1 MIRLLE
7 RVESPASCLD
17 QARDQLRAGGRIIVQ
32 SPNAG
37 CWQFLLFGEN
47 WSGIDAPR
55 SLIHFRG
62 RDLESLIEYCG
73 FEIVRR
79 EHFSLHNPQRFATS
93 LAPWLDPA
101 VRRARGLAEYPWSK
115 MLKNLL
121 YVATAGLAVP
131 FTLFEDAC
139 RAGSTIMLEARKKS

>member
-7 RVESPASCLD
+7 RVESPSACLE
-17 QARDQLRAGGRIIVQ
+17 QAREQLHADGRIIVQ

-62 RDLESLIEYCG
+62 RDLESLVEYCG
-73 FEIVRR
+73 FEVVRR
-79 EHFSLHNPQRFATS
+79 KHFSFHDPQRFATS

-101 VRRARGLAEYPWSK
+101 VRRGRVLAEYPWSK

-121 YVATAGLAVP
+121 YVFTAGLAVP

-139 RAGSTIMLEARKKS
+139 RAGSTTMLEARKRA